1 MYRVSN
7 SYLKEVLMKKLYLY
21 LTKDQDSVSWPLLI
35 ISFLGGYL
43 LATILFYLF
52 GNVARTSLHGIF
64 I

>member
-1 MYRVSN
+1 
-7 SYLKEVLMKKLYLY
+7 MKKLYLY
-21 LTKDQDSVSWPLLI
+21 LSKEQDSVSWPLLI

-52 GNVARTSLHGIF
+52 GNAVKSSLHGIF